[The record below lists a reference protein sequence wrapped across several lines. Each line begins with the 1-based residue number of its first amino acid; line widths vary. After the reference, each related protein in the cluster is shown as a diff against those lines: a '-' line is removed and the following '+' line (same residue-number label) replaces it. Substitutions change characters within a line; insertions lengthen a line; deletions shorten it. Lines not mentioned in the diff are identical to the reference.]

1 MNTNDTERDPEVELV
16 LPTCVEAAG
25 REIELAVGTVAGSM
39 HRRVGRP
46 NQDAVSA
53 VRTPH
58 GLALAVC
65 DGCGSGARSEIG
77 AALGA
82 RLWSTAIAERLAVP
96 MPLIPADFDRLAAT
110 VLERLIIIADTLGDD
125 LAEVTREHLLFTSVC
140 AAITDDQVAV
150 VAIGDG
156 VVGLGDVVHVLG
168 PFSDNQPP
176 YLTEAWF
183 GVTRTPAVWLRARHE
198 IDSLVLAT
206 DGAAA
211 LAHRG
216 AGAGAGPTLAQ
227 LGGTDVIYRNRYALT
242 RRLTL
247 LADDHV
253 DIDWDT
259 HRTVRRPA
267 LLDDDTTIVFA
278 RWSAT

>member
-1 MNTNDTERDPEVELV
+1 MNTIYD
-16 LPTCVEAAG
+16 
-25 REIELAVGTVAGSM
+25 LAVGSVAGSR
-39 HRRVGRP
+39 HRRSGRP

-65 DGCGSGARSEIG
+65 DGCGSSARSEIG

-82 RLWSTAIAERLAVP
+82 RLWTAAIAARLAEGD
-96 MPLIPADFDRLAAT
+96 PLAAADFDRLAAA
-110 VLERLIIIADTLGDD
+110 VLARLVVVADTLGDD

-140 AAITDDQVAV
+140 AAITETQVAV

-168 PFSDNQPP
+168 PFDDNQPP

-183 GVTRTPAVWLRARHE
+183 GVTRTPAVWIRARHE
-198 IDSLVLAT
+198 IASLVLAT
-206 DGAAA
+206 DGAAP
-211 LAHRG
+211 LASAATAG
-216 AGAGAGPTLAQ
+216 PNPTLAELAGAGA
-227 LGGTDVIYRNRYALT
+227 IYRNRVALT
-242 RRLTL
+242 RRLAL
-247 LADDHV
+247 LAEDHV
-253 DIDWDT
+253 EIDWEAR
-259 HRTVRRPA
+259 RTVRRPA

-278 RWSAT
+278 RWSAP

>member
-1 MNTNDTERDPEVELV
+1 MDTI
-16 LPTCVEAAG
+16 
-25 REIELAVGTVAGSM
+25 EIELAVGSVAGAA
-39 HRRVGRP
+39 HRRIGRP
-46 NQDAVSA
+46 NQDAVCA
-53 VRTPH
+53 LRTPH

-82 RLWSTAIAERLAVP
+82 RLWANAIAARLADGG
-96 MPLIPADFDRLAAT
+96 PLAAADFDPLAAT
-110 VLERLIIIADTLGDD
+110 VLAGLAGIAETLGGDR
-125 LAEVTREHLLFTSVC
+125 AAVTREHLLFTSVC

-156 VVGLGDVVHVLG
+156 VVGLGDELHVLG
-168 PFSDNQPP
+168 PFADNAPP

-183 GVTRTPAVWLRARHE
+183 GVTRAPAVWLRARHE
-198 IDSLVLAT
+198 LTSLALAT

-211 LAHRG
+211 LTDPSG
-216 AGAGAGPTLAQ
+216 AAPTLAE
-227 LGGTDVIYRNRYALT
+227 LAGADAIYRNRFALS
-242 RRLTL
+242 RRLAL
-247 LADDHV
+247 LADDQL
-253 DIDWDT
+253 DIDWER

-278 RWSAT
+278 RWSRP